1 MEEVQSAYWN
11 TSMVSLHTMVAYF
24 PEDRAPRNLQ
34 SYVAVSD
41 VISHNATAVYAILKK
56 IIPIIKEDYPVT
68 KKIHY
73 LTDSPPSQYRNK
85 TIFQVLV
92 DHETDFGMQA
102 QWNYLESGH
111 GKGPC
116 DGLGASVKRAADMA
130 IKQGKAT
137 IQDGKDFYNWTT
149 KESGSKVKYTY
160 YSQQDY
166 DETKTILESKQKCQ
180 AVSGTFKLHAVVPVD
195 SVSIAVRDTSCYC
208 STCIKDVLNGCH
220 GWKVNRLIKPVN
232 EQDSEHPENTSKA
245 KETETTK
252 PVQAINL
259 YAQFQKLGFLLLLCM
274 PANGILERL
283 QRWMKKSKGFK

>member
-1 MEEVQSAYWN
+1 MYKEYNHSIVKLDALEKIFQREKYYYGW
-11 TSMVSLHTMVAYF
+11 
-24 PEDRAPRNLQ
+24 
-34 SYVAVSD
+34 
-41 VISHNATAVYAILKK
+41 IL
-56 IIPIIKEDYPVT
+56 IIKEDYPVT

-73 LTDSPPSQYRNK
+73 LTDSPTSQYRNK

-149 KESGSKVKYTY
+149 KESGSKVKFTY

-166 DETKTILESKQKCQ
+166 DEAKTILESKQKCQ
-180 AVSGTFKLHAVVPVD
+180 AVSGTFML
-195 SVSIAVRDTSCYC
+195 CQ
-208 STCIKDVLNGCH
+208 
-220 GWKVNRLIKPVN
+220 LI
-232 EQDSEHPENTSKA
+232 Q
-245 KETETTK
+245 
-252 PVQAINL
+252 
-259 YAQFQKLGFLLLLCM
+259 
-274 PANGILERL
+274 
-283 QRWMKKSKGFK
+283 